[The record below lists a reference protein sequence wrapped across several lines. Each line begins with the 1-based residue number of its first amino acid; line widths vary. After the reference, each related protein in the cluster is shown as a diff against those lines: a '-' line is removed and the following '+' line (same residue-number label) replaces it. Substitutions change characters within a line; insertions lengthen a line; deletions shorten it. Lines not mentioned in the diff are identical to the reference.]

1 MSYNQPPPNPYGDQP
16 QGGGYG
22 QPQPGPPPQGGGYGQ
37 PQPPQQGGYGQ
48 PPQGGGYGQPQPQ
61 PGYGYPQ
68 QAPPPA
74 PPYGGQPA
82 YGQQPQQPGYGQQP
96 PYGQVPQQGY
106 GYPQPP
112 QSGGNGKRNGIII
125 GIVVALVAVAGG
137 VYFATKGSGSSSS
150 SLHDDG
156 KKYTL
161 TTPDTVAG
169 DYAKGDDSDSDS
181 FDDSDLTKIKALGVS
196 DPTQV
201 NAAYKEGSSALSGK
215 LLEFAGVYGTVKD
228 PGKVVDG
235 MFAMLKQGTEQDK
248 KDGTKV
254 ETSGSPQSVTPSGM
268 KSEAIMKC
276 QTIKETGQDSGQSF
290 TINTTV
296 CVWADYSTVAY
307 VIPLDSAQLVTGG
320 GSAPSIDDAAAL
332 TAKVRN
338 DVEVE
343 AK

>member
-1 MSYNQPPPNPYGDQP
+1 MSHDQQPPNPYGNQP

-22 QPQPGPPPQGGGYGQ
+22 PPQPQQ
-37 PQPPQQGGYGQ
+37 Q
-48 PPQGGGYGQPQPQ
+48 PPQGGYGPPQ
-61 PGYGYPQ
+61 
-68 QAPPPA
+68 
-74 PPYGGQPA
+74 
-82 YGQQPQQPGYGQQP
+82 

-106 GYPQPP
+106 GQPQPP
-112 QSGGNGKRNGIII
+112 RSGGKGKRNGIII
-125 GIVVALVAVAGG
+125 GVVVAVLAVGAGVFVAH
-137 VYFATKGSGSSSS
+137 KGNSGSSG
-150 SLHDDG
+150 LHDDG

-169 DYAKGDDSDSDS
+169 DYVKSPVGSTGPQLDDTAVGT
-181 FDDSDLTKIKALGVS
+181 LKALGVDDAKS
-196 DPTQV
+196 AGTL
-201 NAAYKEGSSALSGK
+201 YLKGSQFTGVFLS
-215 LLEFAGVYGTVKD
+215 FDGVYGTVKD